1 MYCSKC
7 GEADQ
12 TVNSY
17 CRKCGSFRLDSL
29 KKQINI
35 ILVADLVVMLC
46 SFLMIL
52 LWIWTKI
59 IEATRG
65 RSIFDLT
72 WEYNFFFGILIFN
85 LVTHFMFF
93 VSVLRKMS
101 KPSDGIELASEE
113 MNAGPKNLETKD
125 LLPPADLQN
134 VVPSVVEETTK
145 NLSKVGRK

>member
-1 MYCSKC
+1 
-7 GEADQ
+7 
-12 TVNSY
+12 
-17 CRKCGSFRLDSL
+17 
-29 KKQINI
+29 
-35 ILVADLVVMLC
+35 MLC